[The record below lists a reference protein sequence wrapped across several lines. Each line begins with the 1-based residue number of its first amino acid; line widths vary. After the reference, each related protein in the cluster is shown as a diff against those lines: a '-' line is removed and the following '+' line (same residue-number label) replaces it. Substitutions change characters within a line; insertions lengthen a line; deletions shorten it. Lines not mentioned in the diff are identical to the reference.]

1 VGASRD
7 FAARLQRRA
16 TRAGLSLPVD
26 LLTALDAYYALLS
39 RWNQRINLTSIGNR
53 DEAVDRLL
61 LEPLLAARFVASG
74 ARAFIDIGSG
84 GGSPAIPLKLA
95 LPHLALTMVE
105 AKTRKAAFLREAVRH
120 LGLRETG
127 VENARAEELLPRTD
141 LHEAFSLLTVRAVR
155 IEARLLNTL
164 QAFVEPAGQLLLFRG
179 PSGPDAPPAVVPP
192 LAWGGTYP
200 LMEALQSRLTVVVKR
215 RIGLEGGP

>member
-127 VENARAEELLPRTD
+127 VENARRRSCC
-141 LHEAFSLLTVRAVR
+141 HGR
-155 IEARLLNTL
+155 ISTRP
-164 QAFVEPAGQLLLFRG
+164 FPCSRFG
-179 PSGPDAPPAVVPP
+179 PSG
-192 LAWGGTYP
+192 
-200 LMEALQSRLTVVVKR
+200 SRR
-215 RIGLEGGP
+215 AC